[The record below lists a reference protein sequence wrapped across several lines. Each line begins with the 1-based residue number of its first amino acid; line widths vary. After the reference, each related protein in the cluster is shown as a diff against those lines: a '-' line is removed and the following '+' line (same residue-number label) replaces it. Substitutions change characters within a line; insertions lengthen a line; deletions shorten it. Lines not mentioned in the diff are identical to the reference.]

1 MNEWFRGV
9 REVSNRVEPGGKVK
23 KEGAMEEETDCLWD
37 GPEYCH
43 QAIKPWWYDQS
54 IQSQRPKTII
64 WSQKM

>member
-43 QAIKPWWYDQS
+43 QAIKP
-54 IQSQRPKTII
+54 
-64 WSQKM
+64 